1 MGLRGG
7 RINSFVHFSLKAY
20 SGAVS
25 IWLLTLIFYTSAK
38 GWPSQALKD
47 LRLWRTACVI
57 YVTINWWN
65 SNAHCCW
72 ICSFRKISKIIG
84 PSIPQNH
91 LKTDI
96 SMWDTLY
103 LIEKNFWNIRLKPRI
118 CKNFE
123 ITKTVY
129 VFKQNKMLFQHVPGD
144 FFDLIHKYM
153 RTIIIPIE

>member
-1 MGLRGG
+1 MILWWLE
-7 RINSFVHFSLKAY
+7 SSYFDVLK
-20 SGAVS
+20 
-25 IWLLTLIFYTSAK
+25 TLIFWVRSWNSKLNFGSLQTW
-38 GWPSQALKD
+38 GCGGQ
-47 LRLWRTACVI
+47 RLWRTACVI

-72 ICSFRKISKIIG
+72 ICSFRKISKIID

-153 RTIIIPIE
+153 RTIIIPNE

>member
-1 MGLRGG
+1 MPWKKFCVLQKKVLSFGPNRTVEV
-7 RINSFVHFSLKAY
+7 RPNSSAEPNVR
-20 SGAVS
+20 S
-25 IWLLTLIFYTSAK
+25 ITM
-38 GWPSQALKD
+38 
-47 LRLWRTACVI
+47 WRTACVI